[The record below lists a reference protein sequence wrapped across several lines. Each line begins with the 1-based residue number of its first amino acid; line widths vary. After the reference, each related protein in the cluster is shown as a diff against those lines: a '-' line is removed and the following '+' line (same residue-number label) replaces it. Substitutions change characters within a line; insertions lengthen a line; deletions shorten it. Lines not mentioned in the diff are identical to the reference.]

1 MSDLRLAFYGDDFT
15 GSVDVLL
22 QLTRAGWRSRLL
34 LGLPS
39 AAELARAAEGVDAVG
54 IAGVA
59 RSLPTVEIEAEVLPA
74 FRALASLG
82 PQIVQYKACS
92 TADSSPAVGSIGRVI
107 EVARQVF
114 GPAAIPVLFA
124 QPDFGRYTSFGHHFA
139 AEGGTVYRLDR
150 QPTMSNHPVT
160 PMHESELA
168 LHLSEQTQLPIGS
181 LHFTRYGDSAAISV
195 ALDESS
201 DAALVLD
208 ALSDAHVDL
217 VAEAL
222 VRPTAPGE
230 SAATSPRFAIGSG
243 GLSAGIGRTLGEQDR
258 ETSAARHPLNPIGAV
273 LAVSGSRSPQ
283 TARQIEDARSNG
295 WAIVTLPIAG
305 DDPAAAAD
313 AVHDTVI
320 TELGS
325 GRSVV
330 LCTAEQTIAGDA
342 AQIVTEI
349 ARQLATVVEAAL
361 RAGATRRVIVCGGDT
376 SSHIVRL
383 LGADALSLAANPV
396 GNVVLCRAESAEPW
410 LDGAEL
416 LLKGGQVGPA
426 DLFELVR
433 TLAS

>member
-1 MSDLRLAFYGDDFT
+1 MSKLRLAFYGDDFT

-59 RSLPTVEIEAEVLPA
+59 RSLPAADIEAEVLPA

-92 TADSSPAVGSIGRVI
+92 TADSSPTVGSIGRVL

-114 GPAAIPVLFA
+114 GPASIPVLFA

-139 AEGGTVYRLDR
+139 AERGIVYRLDR

-160 PMHESELA
+160 PMHESDLA
-168 LHLSEQTQLPIGS
+168 RHLSAQTELTIGN
-181 LHFTRYGDSAAISV
+181 LHFTDYSDSAAIAR
-195 ALDESS
+195 ALDASS
-201 DAALVLD
+201 DAATVLD

-217 VAEAL
+217 VAEAI
-222 VRPTAPGE
+222 VRPFAQAQP
-230 SAATSPRFAIGSG
+230 ASPRFVVGSG
-243 GLSAGIGRTLGEQDR
+243 GLSAGIGRALSTH
-258 ETSAARHPLNPIGAV
+258 SAGASGAPHPLNPVGPV

-283 TARQIEDARSNG
+283 TARQIADARDNG
-295 WAIVTLPIAG
+295 WAILTLPLAS
-305 DDPAAAAD
+305 DDPAD
-313 AVHDTVI
+313 AVRDTVI
-320 TELGS
+320 AELTA

-330 LCTAEQTIAGDA
+330 VCTDEQTIPGDA
-342 AQIVTEI
+342 AQIVTLI
-349 ARQLATVVEAAL
+349 ARHLATVTEAAL

-396 GNVVLCRAESAEPW
+396 GNVVLCRAESDQPW

-416 LLKGGQVGPA
+416 LLKGGQVGQA

-433 TLAS
+433 TLAG